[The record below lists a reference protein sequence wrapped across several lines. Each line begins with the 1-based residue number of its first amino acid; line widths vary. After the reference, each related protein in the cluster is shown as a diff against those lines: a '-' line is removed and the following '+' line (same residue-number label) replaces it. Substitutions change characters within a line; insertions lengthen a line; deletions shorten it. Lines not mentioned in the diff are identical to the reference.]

1 MVLVGDR
8 VVRKKIIII
17 NLYFKQK
24 YRMDYGQD

>member
-1 MVLVGDR
+1 MVVVGDR

-17 NLYFKQK
+17 DLYFKQK